1 MKKSLVALAALAV
14 VGAASAQ
21 SSVTLYGVVDAGVA
35 RVTGTKFAMTGSGL
49 MNNGTSRF
57 GFKGSED
64 LGGGMKANF
73 NMEAGF
79 DPETGAGNL
88 SGGNLF
94 SRAANVSLSGGFGE
108 FRMGRSLTPSF
119 YGVAAWE
126 LTGTANYSV
135 VASQFNFA
143 GAGPRQSSQ
152 FMYVSP
158 SMGGFSGSVAYTAR
172 PDTGTPAAAAV
183 YTLVNGLQTLKTAA
197 VASVPNG
204 AKVDANLIYSAGPLA
219 VGFSAN
225 RTDVNAVAAT
235 AAKLATPTAFAVNAA
250 PGTPAYTSTNYA
262 LGAKYNFGM
271 FQVAGSVQDSGKSPM
286 DPAGNSKGFTLGAG
300 ANLGPVALV
309 VDIAR
314 DTYFEDTNVLF
325 EAKYP
330 LSKRTFAYAAYLNDG
345 ARAATATTAAVTRTR
360 GASIGLRHNF

>member
-35 RVTGTKFAMTGSGL
+35 RVTGTKFAMTGSAL

-64 LGGGMKANF
+64 LGGGMKALF
-73 NMEAGF
+73 NMEGGF
-79 DPETGAGNL
+79 SPEDGAGGF
-88 SGGNLF
+88 SGGQLF
-94 SRAANVSLSGGFGE
+94 SRAANLSLAGNFGE

-126 LTGTANYSV
+126 LTGTANYSAV
-135 VASQFNFA
+135 SSQFNFA

-158 SMGGFSGSVAYTAR
+158 NMGGFSGALAYTAK
-172 PDTGTPAAAAV
+172 PDNA
-183 YTLVNGLQTLKTAA
+183 N
-197 VASVPNG
+197 ASKIDG
-204 AKVDANLIYSAGPLA
+204 NLIYNAGPLA

-225 RTDVNAVAAT
+225 RVDNTAT
-235 AAKLATPTAFAVNAA
+235 TPKV
-250 PGTPAYTSTNYA
+250 SNYA
-262 LGAKYNFGM
+262 LGAKYSFGM
-271 FQVAGSVQDSGKSPM
+271 FQVAGSVQDPQ
-286 DPAGNSKGFTLGAG
+286 GNAKGFTLGAG
-300 ANLGPVALV
+300 ANLGPVSLV

-345 ARAATATTAAVTRTR
+345 IGKNATRTR
-360 GASIGLRHNF
+360 GASLGIRHNF

>member
-21 SSVTLYGVVDAGVA
+21 SSVTLYGVVDVAAA
-35 RVTGTKFAMTGSGL
+35 RVTGTKHSMSGSGL

-64 LGGGMKANF
+64 LGGGMKALF

-79 DPETGAGNL
+79 NPEDGAGNL
-88 SGGNLF
+88 SGGQLF
-94 SRAANVSLSGGFGE
+94 SRAANVSLAGNFGE

-126 LTGTANYSV
+126 LTGTANYSA

-158 SMGGFSGSVAYTAR
+158 SMGGFSGSLAYTAK
-172 PDTGTPAAAAV
+172 PDNTPQA
-183 YTLVNGLQTLKTAA
+183 
-197 VASVPNG
+197 
-204 AKVDANLIYSAGPLA
+204 AKVDANLIYAAGPLA
-219 VGFSAN
+219 VALSAN
-225 RTDVNAVAAT
+225 RVNDTAT
-235 AAKLATPTAFAVNAA
+235 TPTV
-250 PGTPAYTSTNYA
+250 SNYA

-271 FQVAGSVQDSGKSPM
+271 FQVAGSVQDPEG
-286 DPAGNSKGFTLGAG
+286 DSKGFTLGAG

-330 LSKRTFAYAAYLNDG
+330 LSKRTFAYAAYLNNGSRD
-345 ARAATATTAAVTRTR
+345 ATATTLAQGRTR

>member
-21 SSVTLYGVVDAGVA
+21 SSVTLYGVVDAAVA
-35 RVTGTKFAMTGSGL
+35 RETGVKFSMSGSGL

-64 LGGGMKANF
+64 LGGGMKALF
-73 NMEAGF
+73 NMEGGF
-79 DPETGAGNL
+79 SPETGAGGF
-88 SGGNLF
+88 SGGQLF
-94 SRAANVSLSGGFGE
+94 SRAANLSLAGNFGE

-126 LTGTANYSV
+126 LTGTANYSAV
-135 VASQFNFA
+135 SSQFNFA

-158 SMGGFSGSVAYTAR
+158 NMGGFSGSLAYTAK
-172 PDTGTPAAAAV
+172 PDNGSVAVPATVVNLAGVATTVAAV
-183 YTLVNGLQTLKTAA
+183 PAGVGL
-197 VASVPNG
+197 
-204 AKVDANLIYSAGPLA
+204 AKVDGNLIYANGP
-219 VGFSAN
+219 V
-225 RTDVNAVAAT
+225 T
-235 AAKLATPTAFAVNAA
+235 AALSYNKVQTQTA
-250 PGTPAYTSTNYA
+250 NYA
-262 LGAKYNFGM
+262 LGGKYNFGM
-271 FQVAGSVQDSGKSPM
+271 FQVAGSVQD
-286 DPAGNSKGFTLGAG
+286 PAGNGKGFTLGAG

-314 DTYFEDTNVLF
+314 DTFFEDTNVLF

-345 ARAATATTAAVTRTR
+345 IGKNATRTR
-360 GASIGLRHNF
+360 GASLGIRHNF

>member
-21 SSVTLYGVVDAGVA
+21 SSVTLYGVVDAGVSRA
-35 RVTGTKFAMTGSGL
+35 TGTKVQMMGSTGL
-49 MNNGTSRF
+49 NNGTSRF

-64 LGGGMKANF
+64 LGGGLKANF
-73 NMEAGF
+73 NLEAGF
-79 DPETGAGNL
+79 DPENGASGF
-88 SGGNLF
+88 SGGQLF
-94 SRAANVSLSGGFGE
+94 SRAANVSLAGAFGE

-158 SMGGFSGSVAYTAR
+158 SFSGFSGSLAYTAKQ
-172 PDTGTPAAAAV
+172 D
-183 YTLVNGLQTLKTAA
+183 NGTAA
-197 VASVPNG
+197 VGATVANIGGVVTAVPAVPAVAG
-204 AKVDANLIYSAGPLA
+204 LAKVDANLIYANGP
-219 VGFSAN
+219 V
-225 RTDVNAVAAT
+225 T
-235 AAKLATPTAFAVNAA
+235 AALSYNKVQTVKA
-250 PGTPAYTSTNYA
+250 NYA
-262 LGAKYNFGM
+262 LGGKYDFGK
-271 FQVAGSVQDSGKSPM
+271 FQVAASAQ
-286 DPAGNSKGFTLGAG
+286 DPAGNDKGFTLGAG

-314 DTYFEDTNVLF
+314 DTFYKDTNVLL

-330 LSKRTFAYAAYLNDG
+330 LSKRTFAYAAYVNDG
-345 ARAATATTAAVTRTR
+345 AGKNVTKAR
-360 GASIGLRHNF
+360 GASLGLRHNF

>member
-21 SSVTLYGVVDAGVA
+21 SSVTLYGVVDAAVA
-35 RVTGTKFAMTGSGL
+35 RETGTKFSMSGSGL

-64 LGGGMKANF
+64 LGGGMKALF

-79 DPETGAGNL
+79 DPETGASGF
-88 SGGNLF
+88 SGGQLF
-94 SRAANVSLSGGFGE
+94 SRAANVSLAGNFGE

-126 LTGTANYSV
+126 LTGTANYSA
-135 VASQFNFA
+135 VASQFDFA

-158 SMGGFSGSVAYTAR
+158 SMGGFSGSLAYTAK
-172 PDTGTPAAAAV
+172 PDNKVGANTFTGISASTGLPVLADTTKPFAAGA
-183 YTLVNGLQTLKTAA
+183 NF
-197 VASVPNG
+197 
-204 AKVDANLIYSAGPLA
+204 AKVDANLIYATGP
-219 VGFSAN
+219 V
-225 RTDVNAVAAT
+225 T
-235 AAKLATPTAFAVNAA
+235 AALSYNKTQTQTA
-250 PGTPAYTSTNYA
+250 NYA
-262 LGAKYNFGM
+262 LGGKYNFGM
-271 FQVAGSVQDSGKSPM
+271 FQVAGSLQN
-286 DPAGNSKGFTLGAG
+286 PAGKAKGFTIGAG
-300 ANLGPVALV
+300 ANVGPVALV

-314 DTYFEDTNVLF
+314 DTFFKDTNVLL

-330 LSKRTFAYAAYLNDG
+330 LSKRTFAYAAYLNNGDRDATVANADG
-345 ARAATATTAAVTRTR
+345 AATVAVGRTR

>member
-21 SSVTLYGVVDAGVA
+21 SSVTLYGVVDAAVA
-35 RVTGTKFAMTGSGL
+35 RETGVKHSMSGSGL

-64 LGGGMKANF
+64 LGGGMKALF
-73 NMEAGF
+73 NMEGGF
-79 DPETGAGNL
+79 SPENGQSGF
-88 SGGNLF
+88 SGGQLF
-94 SRAANVSLSGGFGE
+94 SRAANVSLAGNFGE

-158 SMGGFSGSVAYTAR
+158 NMGGFSGALAYTAK
-172 PDTGTPAAAAV
+172 PD
-183 YTLVNGLQTLKTAA
+183 NGDA
-197 VASVPNG
+197 
-204 AKVDANLIYSAGPLA
+204 AKVDANLIYNAGPLVVA
-219 VGFSAN
+219 LSAN
-225 RTDVNAVAAT
+225 RIDNTAT
-235 AAKLATPTAFAVNAA
+235 TPTA
-250 PGTPAYTSTNYA
+250 SNYA

-271 FQVAGSVQDSGKSPM
+271 FQVAGSFQDPEG
-286 DPAGNSKGFTLGAG
+286 DSKGFTLGAG

-309 VDIAR
+309 IDVAR
-314 DTYFEDTNVLF
+314 DTDAEDTNVLL

-345 ARAATATTAAVTRTR
+345 EGKNAVRTR